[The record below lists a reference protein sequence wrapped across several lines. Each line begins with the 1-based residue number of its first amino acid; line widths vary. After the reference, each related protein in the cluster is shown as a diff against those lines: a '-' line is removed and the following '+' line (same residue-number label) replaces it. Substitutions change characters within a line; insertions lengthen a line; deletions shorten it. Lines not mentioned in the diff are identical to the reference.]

1 VARDDHGGADVKKRH
16 FAYALLAFYLYAAF
30 TAGALAL
37 RHAWTAPTWRE
48 PIVVRGRTLS
58 APMPLLIRAATSPV
72 GSGWLDGREIA
83 TAYGPVSFA
92 RERPSGRLVVRCAPC
107 RLSAPEV
114 GARPLDLAAVT
125 LTVARADDHLAGEAS
140 VGAVTIGWHG
150 RLRDDGLE
158 AHFAMP
164 ETPLAAALSPLAAEL
179 PELAYARLDG
189 TVALRGTY
197 AWPRRELTL
206 TPQLRGLAV
215 AGLGTDR
222 LRRPVPLAGCS
233 TVPRVGSGPAWRR
246 LGAAVVAAEDQRY
259 YEHPGYD
266 LEEMRLALAANASAG
281 RATRGASTISQQ
293 LARMVYA
300 GADRELVRK
309 VRELLYAVEME
320 RTLGKAR
327 ILDLYL
333 AMAPW
338 GSGGCGAQA
347 AARTMYGR
355 PLERLQIPEL
365 ARLAA
370 GLRDDER
377 WRDVGNVVQVARAM
391 RSITRTERT
400 DAIASLCTGSVAAD
414 CVARDLQ
421 AAR

>member
-1 VARDDHGGADVKKRH
+1 MKKRH
-16 FAYALLAFYLYAAF
+16 FVFALLAFYAYAALL
-30 TAGALAL
+30 AGTLAL
-37 RHAWTAPTWRE
+37 RTAWTTPTWRE
-48 PIVVRGRTLS
+48 TLEVRGRPIS
-58 APMPLLIRAATSPV
+58 VPMPMLIRAATTPL
-72 GSGWLDGREIA
+72 GRKWLDGRELS
-83 TAYGPVSFA
+83 TPRGVLQFA
-92 RERPSGRLVVRCAPC
+92 RDDATGRLVVRCAPC
-107 RLSAPEV
+107 RLSAPEL
-114 GARPLDLAAVT
+114 GAGPLDLPDAT
-125 LTVARADDHLAGEAS
+125 LAIARVEDHLAGELR
-140 VGAVTIGWHG
+140 VGALAFGWHG
-150 RLRDDGLE
+150 RLRDDG
-158 AHFAMP
+158 AVVHFALS
-164 ETPLAAALSPLAAEL
+164 ETPIAAALAPLAADL
-179 PELAYARLDG
+179 PELAYARVDG

-197 AWPRRELTL
+197 AWPGRRLWLE
-206 TPQLRGLAV
+206 PELRGLAV
-215 AGLGTDR
+215 AGLGTER
-222 LRRPVPLAGCS
+222 LRRPVQLAGCA

-266 LEEMRLALAANASAG
+266 LEEMRGALAANAAAG
-281 RATRGASTISQQ
+281 RPARGASTIGQQ

-300 GADRELVRK
+300 GADRELPRK
-309 VRELLYAVEME
+309 IRELLYAVEME

-355 PLERLQIPEL
+355 PLDRLQVAEL

-377 WRDVGNVVQVARAM
+377 WRDVGRVVQVARAM
-391 RSITRTERT
+391 RTITRTERA
-400 DAIASLCTGSVAAD
+400 DAIAALCAGSVAPE
-414 CVARDLQ
+414 CVAREFR